1 MKAFLYS
8 AADWRDQLK
17 TLLAGRALT
26 VVYDPVGGD
35 FADPALRSLSPGGRY
50 LVIGFASGTIPKF
63 AANLTLLKQI
73 SIVGVNWGGH
83 IMIHPEASQPVIDHL
98 LSRIQ
103 ARQLNPEAGQCFAL
117 ADAGFS
123 DDRHVRP
130 PSDWQNCHYPGVTHV
145 RHHPFR
151 N

>member
-1 MKAFLYS
+1 LYS

-35 FADPALRSLSPGGRY
+35 FADPALRSLSPGARY
-50 LVIGFASGTIPKF
+50 LVIGFASGSIPKF

-83 IMIHPEASQPVIDHL
+83 IMIHPEASQPVIVHL

-117 ADAGFS
+117 ADAGLAMTAML
-123 DDRHVRP
+123 DRQAIGKIVIT
-130 PSDWQNCHYPGVTHV
+130 QE
-145 RHHPFR
+145 
-151 N
+151 